1 MMFHYRNQ
9 AHGVRA
15 ENALNINHLRNHN
28 SYPGNNRRH
37 LSENS

>member
-9 AHGVRA
+9 THGVRA
-15 ENALNINHLRNHN
+15 ENSLNINHLRNRK
-28 SYPGNNRRH
+28 SYPGNNHRH